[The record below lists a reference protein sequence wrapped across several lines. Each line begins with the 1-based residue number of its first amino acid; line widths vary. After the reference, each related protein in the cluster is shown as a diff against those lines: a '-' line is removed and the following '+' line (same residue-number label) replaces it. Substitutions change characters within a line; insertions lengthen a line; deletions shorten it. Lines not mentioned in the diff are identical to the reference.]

1 MSNMSF
7 RVTPEMEIPDF
18 LTKEIG
24 AKLAYVDDTICGS
37 EVLVGLEGITLWLTE
52 KPDPVKAS
60 YLTEKV
66 NVVVTSLVK
75 GAFEPRLRVVLDK
88 TDRPTRYDKDPMEA
102 LAPSREVIVEGHG
115 YYSLGPLMA
124 GLLDYFEDRYHAVAV
139 DMGAR
144 PYRFPAMISPAYLEK
159 VKYFDNFPHS
169 LSFVTHLR
177 EDLDVIAKFSK
188 DAHAQDGCVHTE
200 SDAFAKAQAMLSPTV
215 CHHLYMALANSTVP
229 EDGIIATAFGN
240 CFRYESSN
248 MASLERLWN
257 FTMRE
262 IIFVGAADFVQDG
275 LDRAQVAMNEI
286 LDEMDLA
293 YRIETANDPF
303 FIGNYRDQ
311 AAYQSA
317 FELKFEVRMS
327 LPYKKDTLA
336 AGSYNRHRDFFGRT
350 LDILL
355 PNGSPA
361 ETGCVGF
368 GCERLAFAFIAQ
380 HGPDVAHWPGEVRKH
395 VETAASKWHSPD
407 SASFD
412 GAPEF

>member
-1 MSNMSF
+1 MSNTSF
-7 RVTPEMEIPDF
+7 HVTPEMEIPEY
-18 LTKEIG
+18 LSKEIR
-24 AKLAYVDDTICGS
+24 AKLAYVDDTITGS
-37 EVLVGLEGITLWLTE
+37 DVLSGHEGITLQLTE
-52 KPDPVKAS
+52 KPDDAKAA

-66 NVVVTSLVK
+66 NLVVTSMVK

-88 TDRPTRYDKDPMEA
+88 TDRPIKYDKDPMEA
-102 LAPSREVIVEGHG
+102 LVPSREIIVEGHG

-139 DMGAR
+139 AMGAR

-177 EDLDVIAKFSK
+177 EDLDVIAKFSEE
-188 DAHAQDGCVHTE
+188 AHAHDGCVHSE
-200 SDAFAKAQAMLSPTV
+200 SDAFSKAQAMLSPTV
-215 CHHLYMALANSTVP
+215 CHHLYMALADSTVP
-229 EDGIIATAFGN
+229 DDGIIATAFGN

-257 FTMRE
+257 FSMRE
-262 IIFVGAADFVQDG
+262 IIFVGTGDFVQDG
-275 LDRAQVAMNEI
+275 LDRAQVAMNKI

-293 YRIETANDPF
+293 YLIETANDPF
-303 FIGNYRDQ
+303 FIGSYRDQ

-317 FELKFEVRMS
+317 FELKFEVRMA
-327 LPYKKDTLA
+327 LPYKNDTLA

-355 PNGSPA
+355 SGGSPA

-380 HGPDVAHWPGEVRKH
+380 HGPDLTHWPSEVRKH
-395 VETAASKWHSPD
+395 VETAAAKWHSPQ
-407 SASFD
+407 STSFN
-412 GAPEF
+412 GPPEF

>member
-1 MSNMSF
+1 MSKISF
-7 RVTPEMEIPDF
+7 RVTPDNEIPDF
-18 LTKEIG
+18 LTKEIS
-24 AKLAYVDDTICGS
+24 ARLAYVDDTITGT
-37 EVLVGLEGITLWLTE
+37 EVLDGLGGITLFLNAE
-52 KPDPVKAS
+52 PDRDKAA
-60 YLTEKV
+60 YLSENV
-66 NVVVTSLVK
+66 NLVVTSMVT

-88 TDRPTRYDKDPMEA
+88 TDRPIRYDKDPMEA
-102 LAPSREVIVEGHG
+102 LTPSREVIVEGHG

-124 GLLDYFEDRYHAVAV
+124 GLLDYFEDRYHAVAL

-144 PYRFPAMISPAYLEK
+144 PYRFPAMISPAYLQK

-177 EDLDVIAKFSK
+177 EDLDVISKFSK
-188 DAHAQDGCVHTE
+188 EAHAHGGCVHTDD
-200 SDAFAKAQAMLSPTV
+200 DAFAKAQAMLSPTV
-215 CHHLYMALANSTVP
+215 CHHLYMSLANSTVP
-229 EDGIIATAFGN
+229 EDGIVATAFGN

-262 IIFVGAADFVQDG
+262 IIFVGTADFVQDG
-275 LDRAQVAMNEI
+275 LDRAQVAMNGI

-293 YRIETANDPF
+293 YLIETANDPF
-303 FIGNYRDQ
+303 FIGSYRDQ

-317 FELKFEVRMS
+317 FELKFEVRMP
-327 LPYKKDTLA
+327 LPYKNDTLA

-350 LDILL
+350 LDIRL
-355 PNGSPA
+355 PDGAAA

-380 HGPDVAHWPGEVRKH
+380 HGPDSSHWPKKVRDY
-395 VETAASKWHSPD
+395 VETTASKWHSPD
-407 SASFD
+407 LPSFD
-412 GAPEF
+412 GPPDI

>member
-1 MSNMSF
+1 MSNSTLNI
-7 RVTPEMEIPDF
+7 VPEMDIPDF
-18 LTKEIG
+18 LAKEIG
-24 AKLAYVDDTICGS
+24 AKLAYVDDTITGA
-37 EVLVGLEGITLWLTE
+37 EVLDGQNGITLHLSKAPGKAKAARLT
-52 KPDPVKAS
+52 KQ
-60 YLTEKV
+60 V
-66 NVVVTSLVK
+66 NQVVVSMAK

-88 TDRPTRYDKDPMEA
+88 MDRPVTYDKDPMEA
-102 LAPSREVIVEGHG
+102 LVPSREVIVEGSG
-115 YYSLGPLMA
+115 YYLLGPLMA
-124 GLLDYFEDRYHAVAV
+124 GLLDYFEERYHSVAI

-144 PYRFPAMISPAYLEK
+144 PYRFPALISPAYLQR

-177 EDLDVIAKFSK
+177 EDLDVIAKFSEQ
-188 DAHAQDGCVHTE
+188 AHVHDGCVETGD
-200 SDAFAKAQAMLSPTV
+200 DAFAKAQAMLSPTV
-215 CHHLYMALANSTVP
+215 CHHLYMSLADSTIL
-229 EDGIIATAFGN
+229 EDGIVATAFGN

-262 IIFVGAADFVQDG
+262 IIFVGAGDFVQDG
-275 LDRAQVAMNEI
+275 LDRAQVAMNGI
-286 LDEMDLA
+286 LDEMGLA

-317 FELKFEVRMS
+317 FELKFEVRAR
-327 LPYKKDTLA
+327 LPYKNDTVA

-350 LDILL
+350 LDIRQAD
-355 PNGSPA
+355 GTPA

-380 HGPDVAHWPGEVRKH
+380 HGPDTANWPDAVRSH
-395 VETAASKWHSPD
+395 VQAAEAKWHSPD
-407 SASFD
+407 KPSFD
-412 GAPEF
+412 GPPEI